1 MNRVTLLLGLVKAD
15 FKERMRRYSFLVM
28 AGVSMIAFY
37 LFVPPTGS
45 LFAVVEV
52 AGHRGIYNS
61 AWVGASIAMATTPLL
76 FLLGFYLVKG
86 AIDDDARCGVGQLIA
101 SSPLSRRTYLAA
113 KFFSNLG
120 LLTTLLGISFF
131 SAILMQ
137 LIRGESSVV
146 SLKHLILPFLVV
158 VLPSVIVV
166 SALAVLFESVGFL
179 RGGAGNVLYF
189 LLWIVVLTTDTGRV
203 LQFGAGRI
211 PVYSLMGNGIFRES
225 IAGVA
230 RQILSEP
237 TARVADG
244 LMLLQ
249 EPLRTFLW
257 PGVEWTLGMA
267 VGRLP
272 WIVMAGAL
280 VFLASLLFR
289 GFDTQSLPGKPA
301 RRKNTRENASLSDDT
316 GESPNHGAIGS
327 LSPALYKPGPA
338 DLVKHETRLLLKGLP
353 LWWYTVQ
360 IALIGMCLFAPLGIA
375 QRAFAPLAWTW
386 PLLIWSAL
394 GHAEYRH
401 GTADMLYSC
410 PGASARRTFA
420 TWAAGLVIALLAG
433 SGFLIRLLSLGLWH
447 ELLALI
453 VGAMFVPA
461 LASTLGTWTRSGKFF
476 EVTYIFM
483 IYLIFNGV
491 PAADFM
497 GVVTDPAASG
507 ATLYYLFATGT
518 LLAASYTLRQAFASR

>member
-1 MNRVTLLLGLVKAD
+1 MNRAPLLLGLVKAD
-15 FKERMRRYSFLVM
+15 LKERMRRYSFLVV

-45 LFAVVEV
+45 LFAVVEIS
-52 AGHRGIYNS
+52 GHRGIYNS

-86 AIDDDARCGVGQLIA
+86 AIDDDARYGVGQLIA
-101 SSPLSRRTYLAA
+101 SSPLSRQTYLAA

-120 LLTTLLGISFF
+120 LLAALLGIAFF

-137 LIRGESSVV
+137 LIRGESSVI
-146 SLKHLILPFLVV
+146 SLTHLILPFLVV

-203 LQFGAGRI
+203 LQLGSGRI
-211 PVYSLMGNGIFRES
+211 PVYSLMGNGIFRDS
-225 IAGVA
+225 MAGIA
-230 RQILSEP
+230 RQLFSDP

-257 PGVEWTLGMA
+257 PGVEWTLGLA

-272 WIVMAGAL
+272 WLILAGAL

-289 GFDTQSLPGKPA
+289 GFDTHSVPGKPA
-301 RRKNTRENASLSDDT
+301 GQKNTQELASLGDDT
-316 GESPNHGAIGS
+316 GANSNCDASGS
-327 LSPALYKPGPA
+327 LSPALYKPDLA

-353 LWWYTVQ
+353 WWWYAVQ
-360 IALIGMCLFAPLGIA
+360 VALIGMCLLTPLGIA
-375 QRAFAPLAWTW
+375 QRVFAPLAWAW

-394 GHAEYRH
+394 GHAEYRYR
-401 GTADMLYSC
+401 TADMLYSC
-410 PGASARRTFA
+410 PNASARRTFA
-420 TWAAGLVIALLAG
+420 TWAAGLAVALLAG
-433 SGFLIRLLSLGLWH
+433 SGFFVRLLSLGLWH
-447 ELLALI
+447 ELLALT

-476 EVTYIFM
+476 EVTYLFM

-491 PAADFM
+491 PGADFM
-497 GVVTDPAASG
+497 GVVTGPAPSG
-507 ATLYYLFATGT
+507 VKSYYLFATGA
-518 LLAASYTLRQAFASR
+518 LLVLSYMLRRAFSSR